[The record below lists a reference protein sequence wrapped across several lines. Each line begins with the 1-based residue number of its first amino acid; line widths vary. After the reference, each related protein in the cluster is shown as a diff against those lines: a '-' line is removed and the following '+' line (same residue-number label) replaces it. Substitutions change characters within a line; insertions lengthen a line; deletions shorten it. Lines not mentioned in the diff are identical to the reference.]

1 MSRRLPISLVIVVAG
16 SLVLRLAGVQAQTM
30 PVTTASRVETTSPGP
45 SARNVPGPDSDT
57 AIHPDD
63 VLDISILDVPDL
75 SRLYRVSPS
84 GTIMLP
90 LVPQPLH
97 AAGMRVTDFS
107 ATVAKELHDRG
118 LVTNAEVVVSIA
130 SSRAESV
137 AITGAVKV
145 PQIYPVFGET
155 TLLDIIS
162 QAQGL
167 TDDASN
173 LAIITRGE
181 FAMQSQKLR
190 SDTETVDLI
199 KLLQSG
205 DASYNVKVYAG
216 DRVTIPH
223 AGVVYVVGAVNK
235 PGGYT
240 IKSASQGLTVLQ
252 AIALAEDAK
261 STAKKDKTIII
272 RTDSTAPGGR
282 KKIPLDLKQVLAG
295 KTSDPVLQ
303 ANDILFVPDSQGA
316 KALRRGLEAAL
327 QTATGVAVYRPW

>member
-1 MSRRLPISLVIVVAG
+1 MSRRLPVSLVLVVAG
-16 SLVLRLAGVQAQTM
+16 SLALGLTRVQAQGT
-30 PVTTASRVETTSPGP
+30 PITTASRMETTSPGL

-57 AIHPDD
+57 IIHPDD

-75 SRLYRVSPS
+75 SRLYRVSPG

-107 ATVAKELHDRG
+107 GTIAKELHDRG

-155 TLLDIIS
+155 TLLDILS

-173 LAIITRGE
+173 VAIITRGE
-181 FAMQSQKLR
+181 SAMQSLKLG
-190 SDTETVDLI
+190 SGTETVDLT

-205 DASYNVKVYAG
+205 DASYNVKIYAG
-216 DRVTIPH
+216 DRVTIPR
-223 AGVVYVVGAVNK
+223 AGIVYVVGAVNK
-235 PGGYT
+235 PGGYA
-240 IKSASQGLTVLQ
+240 IKSAGEGLTVLQ
-252 AIALAEDAK
+252 AIALAEDVK
-261 STAKKDKTIII
+261 STARRDKTVII
-272 RTDSTAPGGR
+272 RADASAPGGHQ
-282 KKIPLDLKQVLAG
+282 KTPLDLKKILAG
-295 KTSDPVLQ
+295 KTPDPVLQ
-303 ANDILFVPDSQGA
+303 ANDILFIPDSQGV
-316 KALRRGLEAAL
+316 KALHHGLEAAL
-327 QTATGVAVYRPW
+327 QAATLVAVYRP

>member
-1 MSRRLPISLVIVVAG
+1 MSRRLPVSLVVVVAG
-16 SLVLRLAGVQAQTM
+16 SLALGLARVQAQGT
-30 PVTTASRVETTSPGP
+30 PITTASRVETTSPGP

-57 AIHPDD
+57 IIHPDD

-75 SRLYRVSPS
+75 SRLYRVSPG

-107 ATVAKELHDRG
+107 GTVAKELHDRG

-137 AITGAVKV
+137 AITGAVKM

-155 TLLDIIS
+155 TLLDILS

-181 FAMQSQKLR
+181 SAMQSQKLR
-190 SDTETVDLI
+190 SETETVDLT

-205 DASYNVKVYAG
+205 DASYNVKIFAG
-216 DRVTIPH
+216 DRVTIPR
-223 AGVVYVVGAVNK
+223 AGIVYVVGAVNK
-235 PGGYT
+235 PGGYA
-240 IKSASQGLTVLQ
+240 IKSAGEGLTVLQ
-252 AIALAEDAK
+252 AIALAEDVK
-261 STAKKDKTIII
+261 STARRDKTVII
-272 RTDSTAPGGR
+272 RADASAPGGHQ
-282 KKIPLDLKQVLAG
+282 KTPLDLKKILAG
-295 KTSDPVLQ
+295 KTPDPVLQ
-303 ANDILFVPDSQGA
+303 ANDILFIPDSQGV
-316 KALRRGLEAAL
+316 KALHHGLEAAL
-327 QTATGVAVYRPW
+327 QAATLVAVYRP